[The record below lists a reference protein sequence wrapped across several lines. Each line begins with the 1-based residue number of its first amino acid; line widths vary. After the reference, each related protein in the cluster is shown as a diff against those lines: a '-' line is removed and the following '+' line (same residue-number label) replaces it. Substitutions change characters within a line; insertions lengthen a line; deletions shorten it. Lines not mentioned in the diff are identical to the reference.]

1 MCSDLYAKATME
13 ERASTCALVYVHSFH
28 EEEAMLRYAFFATT
42 FTVYGFSLHSH
53 EIYTVSIRVERT
65 TQVLNQRASPSSLLT
80 ILLARYMVHI

>member
-13 ERASTCALVYVHSFH
+13 ERASTCALVYMHSFH

-42 FTVYGFSLHSH
+42 FTVYGFSLQ
-53 EIYTVSIRVERT
+53 IYTVSIRVERT
-65 TQVLNQRASPSSLLT
+65 TQVSNQRASPNSLLT